1 MKKKR
6 SQCLQVIQK
15 GLIFCN
21 IASEASYR
29 VSYLKRKQ
37 TLTFQTFWYLLLKSE
52 NLIFKHCAKVTFG
65 SIWRKEALATMSTK
79 VWWIGILNL
88 DGRSNQLNF
97 NFGLWGKTNFVCWEI
112 RNIGALR
119 VETSSRMWFV
129 CYWSSGGL
137 PCQESCDGWVL
148 LWVVNPA
155 AGNISLSRVFFA
167 SENIWTCETWGQAV
181 THLQGDQ
188 TSFAYKKPNW
198 KPKVLKSVRCKN
210 ACDA

>member
-1 MKKKR
+1 MFKHFHKRNSTSKKLHLPANLNDLPKFADDKKKEVTVCASHTKR
-6 SQCLQVIQK
+6 SHLNSATWIK
-15 GLIFCN
+15 
-21 IASEASYR
+21 
-29 VSYLKRKQ
+29 
-37 TLTFQTFWYLLLKSE
+37 E

-181 THLQGDQ
+181 TYLQGDQ
-188 TSFAYKKPNW
+188 TSFAYLDIFQKAFTKT
-198 KPKVLKSVRCKN
+198 KS
-210 ACDA
+210 

>member
-1 MKKKR
+1 MIKKEVTVCASHTKR
-6 SQCLQVIQK
+6 SHLNSATWIK
-15 GLIFCN
+15 
-21 IASEASYR
+21 
-29 VSYLKRKQ
+29 
-37 TLTFQTFWYLLLKSE
+37 E

-181 THLQGDQ
+181 TYLQGDL
-188 TSFAYKKPNW
+188 TSFAYKKPYWN
-198 KPKVLKSVRCKN
+198 PKSFKKR
-210 ACDA
+210 AMQ